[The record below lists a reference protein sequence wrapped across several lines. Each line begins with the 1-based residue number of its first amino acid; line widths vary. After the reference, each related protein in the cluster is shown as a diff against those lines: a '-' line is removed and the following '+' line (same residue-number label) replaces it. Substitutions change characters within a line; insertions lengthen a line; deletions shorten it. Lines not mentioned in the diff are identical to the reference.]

1 VTSPGRSV
9 SGAGDV
15 NNDGFDDLIV
25 GVPSADP
32 NGESSGKSY
41 VVFGGDFIASE
52 PVANEN
58 NLGSVLLRKPLV
70 IPATELLKWN
80 PDNVLTVTEVSNASG
95 GTVSLV
101 DGVVTF
107 QADPGFVGVA
117 TFRLYRE

>member
-1 VTSPGRSV
+1 
-9 SGAGDV
+9 
-15 NNDGFDDLIV
+15 
-25 GVPSADP
+25 
-32 NGESSGKSY
+32 

-80 PDNVLTVTEVSNASG
+80 PDNVLTVTEVSNAVG

-117 TFRLYRE
+117 TFDYTVNDSIDGTVTATASLSVNFNGGVERCRFKY